1 MRHALKCLAT
11 YLLLIALTPTT
22 AQSGF
27 AEEISFGRD
36 VRPILSDKCYK
47 CHGPDENTREADLR
61 LDQRPGA
68 EHVLSSAN
76 PSESEF
82 LRRIT
87 STDADERM
95 PPSDSKIELSTR
107 DIEVLSAWIRDG
119 APFEQ
124 HWSFTSLKDV
134 QAPIV
139 QQKSWLRNPIDRFI
153 LARLEREGL
162 TPSAEASR
170 EKLIRRATFDLT
182 GLPPTLDELEA
193 FIEDDSEDAYEK
205 LVDDL
210 LARSTFGERM
220 ASHWLDVARY
230 SDSYGYQVDRE
241 RFVWPWRDW
250 VIRAFNDGLP
260 YDDFVTWQLAGDLL
274 PDASDDQILATT
286 FSRLHSQKVEGGS
299 TPEEFR
305 IEYVADRTHT
315 FATAFLGL
323 TLECARCH
331 RHKFDPITHQEY
343 YQFFAFFNNIDESG
357 LYSYR
362 TKSIPT
368 PTLLLMNDE
377 LKEKVKQVEAKVID
391 SEEEL
396 TALADAQSDAF
407 ATWLSSRPQS
417 AELPGRLAHLDFES
431 YEHENNQS
439 APGKIGKAVKL
450 TGDDGV
456 VVEAGNFRRDDTFSI
471 AFWMQTP
478 DVKKRSVILHK
489 SGGWTDAGSRGYQL
503 LLEEGKLSASLIHFW
518 PGNAIRVRTKE
529 PIETDRWVH
538 VAVTYDG
545 SSRAKGLRIFL
556 NGKITSSEIVR
567 DKLRKE
573 IGGDGS
579 GEKITI
585 GERSRD
591 RGFTHGLVDEF
602 HLFERELAAIEV
614 RQLHDGES
622 LTTALTTPV
631 DDLDDD
637 QRDEL
642 FDYYLRTVSPE
653 YAERLK
659 ALKTTREERSKT
671 VNKID
676 EIMVMRE
683 LPDPRPTFLLKRGAY
698 DAPAERVEP
707 RTPEALTPL
716 LSEQPANRLG
726 LARWLTSPE
735 HPLTSRVAVNRFWQ
749 MCFGQGLVRTPEDFG
764 SQGETPTH
772 PALLDWLAKDFIDND
787 WNVRQLLKLL
797 VTSATYRQN
806 SVVSPDLRRRD
817 PDNRLWARANLYR
830 LPAEMIRDNAL
841 AVSGLLVEKRGGP
854 PVRPYEVEVSFKPM
868 KRDEGEGL
876 YRRSLYTFWKR
887 TGPAPVMMAFDA
899 SKRDVCV
906 VKRERTSSPL
916 QAIVLL
922 NDPQFVEAANHLA
935 QRLQRQHGD
944 QVERVIN
951 DMFRLNIG

>member
-1 MRHALKCLAT
+1 
-11 YLLLIALTPTT
+11 
-22 AQSGF
+22 
-27 AEEISFGRD
+27 
-36 VRPILSDKCYK
+36 
-47 CHGPDENTREADLR
+47 
-61 LDQRPGA
+61 
-68 EHVLSSAN
+68 
-76 PSESEF
+76 
-82 LRRIT
+82 
-87 STDADERM
+87 
-95 PPSDSKIELSTR
+95 
-107 DIEVLSAWIRDG
+107 
-119 APFEQ
+119 
-124 HWSFTSLKDV
+124 
-134 QAPIV
+134 
-139 QQKSWLRNPIDRFI
+139 
-153 LARLEREGL
+153 
-162 TPSAEASR
+162 
-170 EKLIRRATFDLT
+170 
-182 GLPPTLDELEA
+182 
-193 FIEDDSEDAYEK
+193 
-205 LVDDL
+205 
-210 LARSTFGERM
+210 
-220 ASHWLDVARY
+220 
-230 SDSYGYQVDRE
+230 
-241 RFVWPWRDW
+241 
-250 VIRAFNDGLP
+250 
-260 YDDFVTWQLAGDLL
+260 
-274 PDASDDQILATT
+274 
-286 FSRLHSQKVEGGS
+286 
-299 TPEEFR
+299 
-305 IEYVADRTHT
+305 
-315 FATAFLGL
+315 
-323 TLECARCH
+323 
-331 RHKFDPITHQEY
+331 
-343 YQFFAFFNNIDESG
+343 
-357 LYSYR
+357 
-362 TKSIPT
+362 
-368 PTLLLMNDE
+368 
-377 LKEKVKQVEAKVID
+377 
-391 SEEEL
+391 
-396 TALADAQSDAF
+396 
-407 ATWLSSRPQS
+407 
-417 AELPGRLAHLDFES
+417 
-431 YEHENNQS
+431 
-439 APGKIGKAVKL
+439 
-450 TGDDGV
+450 
-456 VVEAGNFRRDDTFSI
+456 
-471 AFWMQTP
+471 
-478 DVKKRSVILHK
+478 
-489 SGGWTDAGSRGYQL
+489 
-503 LLEEGKLSASLIHFW
+503 
-518 PGNAIRVRTKE
+518 
-529 PIETDRWVH
+529 
-538 VAVTYDG
+538 
-545 SSRAKGLRIFL
+545 
-556 NGKITSSEIVR
+556 
-567 DKLRKE
+567 
-573 IGGDGS
+573 
-579 GEKITI
+579 
-585 GERSRD
+585 
-591 RGFTHGLVDEF
+591 
-602 HLFERELAAIEV
+602 ERELAAIEV

-951 DMFRLNIG
+951 DMFRLLTSRKADDAEFKVLLKLYNDQHAYFEANSEQAKALLETGEATIDETLPQTPIAALAVVASALLNYDECVMKR